1 MQIYLEALYFTV
13 GDGKPVPY
21 NNLNE
26 NNSLVEI
33 PYEKHILSKDCF
45 CIEIFCNI
53 LYNEYIFSLKEVS
66 Q

>member
-1 MQIYLEALYFTV
+1 MNCLIYSQIII
-13 GDGKPVPY
+13 
-21 NNLNE
+21 
-26 NNSLVEI
+26 SLFAIFVN
-33 PYEKHILSKDCF
+33 PGYEKHILSKDCF